1 MLGSAIAQ
9 ARREFGITQRQ
20 LAAASGV
27 GLETLR
33 KLEQGHVEQPGVFR
47 IAAIADALETTVDA
61 LLLRVILPYA
71 LLAPIATV
79 MAAAEMAASQ
89 VAVPEVAAGG
99 PSESAA
105 VRLRDG
111 LAARLELRGDELVL
125 SSRLGV
131 QPVEA
136 AHEGALR
143 SLLAG
148 ETLAVAQLGVAETQ
162 HLLRA
167 GVVVLAPIPGV
178 SMPGG

>member
-1 MLGSAIAQ
+1 MPASPRTYTSKSKNAQEAHEAIRPSGDSFRTPAQ
-9 ARREFGITQRQ
+9 V
-20 LAAASGV
+20 SG
-27 GLETLR
+27 
-33 KLEQGHVEQPGVFR
+33 
-47 IAAIADALETTVDA
+47 
-61 LLLRVILPYA
+61 
-71 LLAPIATV
+71 
-79 MAAAEMAASQ
+79 
-89 VAVPEVAAGG
+89 
-99 PSESAA
+99 
-105 VRLRDG
+105 
-111 LAARLELRGDELVL
+111 ELRGDELVL